1 MEQKILVF
9 NTKTELLRLD
19 VAKIV
24 YFEGDGNYTQ
34 IVTANKLKAVVCQN
48 LTQMEKYL
56 AEHLADCNSIFMRV
70 GKRFIVNTS
79 YIYQINT
86 QKQQLI
92 LSDFEHFAFAL
103 GISKEALRQMKELL
117 VAKKS

>member
-1 MEQKILVF
+1 MVNMDSQFIVF

-19 VAKIV
+19 VSKIV

-34 IVTANKLKAVVCQN
+34 IVTINKLKAVVCLN

-56 AEHLADCNSIFMRV
+56 AEHLVDCKSIFMRV
-70 GKRFIVNTS
+70 GKRFIINTG
-79 YIYQINT
+79 YIYQVNT

-92 LSDFEHFAFAL
+92 IRL
-103 GISKEALRQMKELL
+103 
-117 VAKKS
+117 

>member
-1 MEQKILVF
+1 MEQKVIVF

-19 VAKIV
+19 VSKIV

-34 IVTANKLKAVVCQN
+34 IVTANKLKSVVCLN

-56 AEHLADCNSIFMRV
+56 ADKLADSKSVFMRV
-70 GKRFIVNTS
+70 GKRFIINTS
-79 YIYQINT
+79 FIYQINT

-92 LSDFEHFAFAL
+92 LSDFNHFAFAL

-117 VAKKS
+117 VTKK